1 MVKSRPHRTRY
12 VQEIGRWS
20 ARGTTHA
27 HKTAEDED
35 DNTTTPLL
43 PYQSDITEGNC
54 LNATTGCF
62 LYELISI
69 DFWFNRTSTP

>member
-1 MVKSRPHRTRY
+1 MVKSRPHRTGY

-27 HKTAEDED
+27 HETAEDED

-43 PYQSDITEGNC
+43 PYQSDITKGNC
-54 LNATTGCF
+54 LSAARCDHWV
-62 LYELISI
+62 LPVRI
-69 DFWFNRTSTP
+69 DFWISRTSTP

>member
-1 MVKSRPHRTRY
+1 MVKSRPHRTGY

-20 ARGTTHA
+20 ARDTAHA
-27 HKTAEDED
+27 HETAEDED

-43 PYQSDITEGNC
+43 PYQSDITKGNC
-54 LNATTGCF
+54 LNATTRCF

-69 DFWFNRTSTP
+69 DFWINRTSTP